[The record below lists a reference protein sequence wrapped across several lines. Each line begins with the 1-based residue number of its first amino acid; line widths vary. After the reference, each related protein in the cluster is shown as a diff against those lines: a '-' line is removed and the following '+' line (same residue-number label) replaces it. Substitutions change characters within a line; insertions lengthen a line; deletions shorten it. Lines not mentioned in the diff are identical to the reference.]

1 MTIRA
6 LLVRMTLKC
15 LTQSIQSSNTGVK
28 ISIGHQKNPK
38 YLIFLSG
45 FSPNLLGCHIL
56 TRLYLLLPK
65 LIQTHLLSSG
75 IDYATFQSPIIL
87 QTKLSS
93 FYNKSHQVLDN
104 DFYGI

>member
-28 ISIGHQKNPK
+28 ISIGHQKNSNTF
-38 YLIFLSG
+38 LGNTIEIFLSR

-56 TRLYLLLPK
+56 TRLHLLLPK

-75 IDYATFQSPIIL
+75 IDHATFQSPIIL
-87 QTKLSS
+87 
-93 FYNKSHQVLDN
+93 
-104 DFYGI
+104 